1 MLHLYV
7 FSLEFVHMCIKRLL
21 SGENLCHNCCMHMVS
36 PQCVFASV
44 LLEHLPWQ
52 TFVTIST
59 FICFPPMFIHWCL
72 TRWPFKIRNTITITT
87 FMLSPLYEFYLYSA
101 LQFPLLY
108 TRCYNDKSTLEGFQP
123 NYLLL
128 AICCHILMVI
138 ILICC
143 NI

>member
-7 FSLEFVHMCIKRLL
+7 FSLEFVHLCIKRLL

-52 TFVTIST
+52 TSVTIST

-87 FMLSPLYEFYLYSA
+87 FMLSPLYEFYTCIVLFNFHCFTQDVIMISLHLKDFNLIISC
-101 LQFPLLY
+101 LQ
-108 TRCYNDKSTLEGFQP
+108 SV
-123 NYLLL
+123 
-128 AICCHILMVI
+128 VI
-138 ILICC
+138 F
-143 NI
+143 